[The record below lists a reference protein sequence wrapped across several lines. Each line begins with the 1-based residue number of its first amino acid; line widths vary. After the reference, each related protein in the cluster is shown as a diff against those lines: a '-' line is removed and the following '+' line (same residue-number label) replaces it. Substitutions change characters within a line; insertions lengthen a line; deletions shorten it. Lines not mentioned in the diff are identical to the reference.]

1 MTQAKVI
8 SSRTGLVQHL
18 ALAILFALLSSC
30 VTQNVRNARQ
40 GRTPPIVAA
49 QGALAPA
56 KADALLESAL
66 GDLGGDPGIRTLIED
81 VRHDTSAPLSAGN
94 LVTLLIDGPRTFE
107 SIRSAIQSAQHSVH
121 VETYIFSDDELGSKF
136 ADLLIEKR
144 QQGVAV
150 RVIYDGIGSMNT
162 PDAFFDRL
170 RDNGIEVREFRP
182 LNPIKTP
189 LLWKINN
196 RDHRKIVVVDG
207 VVAFTGGIN
216 ISGAYSSSPSAKPGP
231 DRGVQEGWRDT
242 HVRIE
247 GPAVVQLQKLFLDIW
262 ERAGEDDSTS
272 HACGEDCFPT
282 PSVAGK
288 QLVTIIANDG
298 DDPGDRSLYATYL
311 AAFQHASTRIWITQG
326 YFAPNEDLL
335 KALTTAVKRGVD
347 VRLIVPGFTDSGL
360 ILHAS
365 RSNYTRLLKGG
376 VHIYERTD
384 ALLHA
389 KTAVI
394 DGVLSVVGSANLD
407 MRSFVHNNE
416 VDAIVVG
423 REFAQRMEEMYLRDE
438 QVAQA
443 LDLKTWKQRSMWE
456 RLKEFGSSL
465 VGYWL

>member
-1 MTQAKVI
+1 MITAKLIPTPSGWV
-8 SSRTGLVQHL
+8 RG
-18 ALAILFALLSSC
+18 FALVLTSALLTSC
-30 VTQNVRNARQ
+30 VTQNVRNARPV
-40 GRTPPIVAA
+40 RTPPIVAA

-56 KADALLESAL
+56 KADALLGSSL
-66 GDLGGDPGIRTLIED
+66 GDLGDDPAVRALVED
-81 VRHDTSAPLSAGN
+81 VRHHTSAPLSAGN

-107 SIRSAIQSAQHSVH
+107 SIRSAIQSARHFVN
-121 VETYIFSDDELGSKF
+121 VETYIFSDDALGIKF
-136 ADLLIEKR
+136 ADLLIQKR

-189 LLWKINN
+189 LVWKINN

-207 VVAFTGGIN
+207 LIGFTGGMN
-216 ISGAYSSSPSAKPGP
+216 ISGTYSSSPNSKPGP

-247 GPAVVQLQKLFLDIW
+247 GPAVAQLQKLFLDIW
-262 ERAGEDDSTS
+262 NRAGEDGTASAS
-272 HACGEDCFPT
+272 CGEECFPT
-282 PSVAGK
+282 AVAAGT

-298 DDPGDRSLYATYL
+298 DDPDDRSLYATYL
-311 AAFQHASTRIWITQG
+311 AAFQRAAARIWITQG

-335 KALTTAVKRGVD
+335 KALTAAARRGVD

-376 VHIYERTD
+376 VHIFERTD
-384 ALLHA
+384 ALLHS
-389 KTAVI
+389 KTAVV

-416 VDAIVVG
+416 VDAIVIG
-423 REFAQRMEEMYLRDE
+423 RNFAQRMEEMFRRDE
-438 QVAQA
+438 QASQA
-443 LDLKTWKQRSMWE
+443 LDLKTWKQRSLWE

-465 VGYWL
+465 MGYWL